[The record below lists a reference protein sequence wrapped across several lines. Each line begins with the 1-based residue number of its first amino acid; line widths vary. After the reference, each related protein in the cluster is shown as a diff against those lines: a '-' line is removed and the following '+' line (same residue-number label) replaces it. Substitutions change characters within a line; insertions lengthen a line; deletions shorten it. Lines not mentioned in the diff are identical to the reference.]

1 MKKVA
6 IVIAILALLVGATYG
21 GVAFAGKPAGTP
33 VAMEAIQGSEYAFNG
48 YKFVVGESYPYPE
61 IKHVSLTLV
70 VHPLDGAGDIVR
82 VHASAVPAQSVMI
95 YEVEGPTTERT
106 LVTLDFNA
114 CSWAVEAWEDGP
126 THTWALAQYA
136 ATITSPK

>member
-6 IVIAILALLVGATYG
+6 IAIALLALVVGATYG
-21 GVAFAGKPAGTP
+21 GVASAGKPAGTP
-33 VAMEAIQGSEYAFNG
+33 VVIEAIQGGDYALNG
-48 YKFVVGESYPYPE
+48 SKFIVGESYPYPE

-70 VHPLDGAGDIVR
+70 VHPLDGPGDIVR
-82 VHASAVPAQSVMI
+82 VSASAVPAQSVDI

-114 CSWAVEAWEDGP
+114 CTWLVQAWEAGP